1 MRASLINYTIN
12 HFTKT
17 EKYEIYIF
25 NNYRNVPGNN
35 ELLFASRIAKKSK
48 PCYTKK

>member
-17 EKYEIYIF
+17 EKYEIIQLGQNNTNINL
-25 NNYRNVPGNN
+25 NNY
-35 ELLFASRIAKKSK
+35 I
-48 PCYTKK
+48 